1 MVYAEFPRLGGG
13 YGDSRRKN
21 QGVEDGQPDRHYHD
35 LAIGEVM
42 EQKNKCAR
50 KNAKGFTLVELTVAM
65 FVLVVGVL
73 GGMIMIILG
82 MTRDNTN
89 RMDTTATNA
98 AQAVMEQIAAVPASA
113 NINLNVTDCVPSTHI
128 VTTQG
133 ATGGGSGATLTANGD
148 VDFQQPAIANY
159 EIPYAVCGNNGLQAV
174 YNVRWHITT
183 LASGGK
189 LVIVAAGH
197 PTTYN
202 QKNANAYAAP
212 VTLRTIVG
220 L

>member
-1 MVYAEFPRLGGG
+1 M
-13 YGDSRRKN
+13 K
-21 QGVEDGQPDRHYHD
+21 QP
-35 LAIGEVM
+35 
-42 EQKNKCAR
+42 NKCGG
-50 KNAKGFTLVELTVAM
+50 KNTRGFTLVELMVAM
-65 FVLVVGVL
+65 FVLTVGVL

-98 AQAVMEQIAAVPASA
+98 AQAVLEQIAAVPAGTSPV
-113 NINLNVTDCVPSTHI
+113 LNVTDCVPSTHA
-128 VTTQG
+128 VTTAG
-133 ATGGGSGATLTANGD
+133 TAGGGSGATLAGNGD
-148 VDFQQPAIANY
+148 VDFQQPAVANY
-159 EIPYAVCGNNGLQAV
+159 EIPYAVCGNNGLIAT

-183 LASGGK
+183 LSSGGK

-197 PTTYN
+197 PTIYN
-202 QKNANAYAAP
+202 QRHAMAYAKP

>member
-1 MVYAEFPRLGGG
+1 MKQQKK
-13 YGDSRRKN
+13 YGRKN
-21 QGVEDGQPDRHYHD
+21 
-35 LAIGEVM
+35 I
-42 EQKNKCAR
+42 
-50 KNAKGFTLVELTVAM
+50 KGFTLVELLVAM
-65 FVLVVGVL
+65 VVLTVGIL

-98 AQAVMEQIAAVPASA
+98 AQAVLEQIAAVPAGTSPV
-113 NINLNVTDCVPSTHI
+113 LTVTDCLQTALS
-128 VTTQG
+128 VTTVGTTG
-133 ATGGGSGATLTANGD
+133 AGTGATLAPNGD

-159 EIPYAVCGNNGLQAV
+159 EVSYAVCGNNGLIAK
-174 YNVRWHITT
+174 YNVRWHITK
-183 LASGGK
+183 LANGGK

-197 PTTYN
+197 PTIYN
-202 QKNANAYAAP
+202 KSHAIAYAKP